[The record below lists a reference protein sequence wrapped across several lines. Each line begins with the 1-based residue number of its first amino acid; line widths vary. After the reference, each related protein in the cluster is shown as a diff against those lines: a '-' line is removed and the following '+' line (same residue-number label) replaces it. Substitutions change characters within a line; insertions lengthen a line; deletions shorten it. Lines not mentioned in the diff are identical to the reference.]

1 MSANKCVR
9 WHMDF
14 QTSSRVMQAQSL
26 RSIYRGSH
34 HLRLAIGAM
43 WEQMSKLRK
52 GVHQRGEE

>member
-1 MSANKCVR
+1 
-9 WHMDF
+9 MDF

-52 GVHQRGEE
+52 GVHQKGEE